1 MGLVIPHQLY
11 RIKHNPVNRKQKRIA
26 QKEMDKIQRECWP
39 VIFAYAETKEKTDS
53 LRLLARDKFIR
64 HAKVANKGNIFV
76 EANLFFFQEFFPTK
90 ENIEKIVK
98 PRRSQK
104 YAAFAI
110 VAVILIIIALLL
122 VLK

>member
-1 MGLVIPHQLY
+1 
-11 RIKHNPVNRKQKRIA
+11 
-26 QKEMDKIQRECWP
+26 MDKIQRECWP

-53 LRLLARDKFIR
+53 LRLLAKDKFIR
-64 HAKVANKGNIFV
+64 NAKVANKGNIFV

-98 PRRSQK
+98 PRKSQK

-110 VAVILIIIALLL
+110 ITIILIIIGLLL
-122 VLK
+122 ILK